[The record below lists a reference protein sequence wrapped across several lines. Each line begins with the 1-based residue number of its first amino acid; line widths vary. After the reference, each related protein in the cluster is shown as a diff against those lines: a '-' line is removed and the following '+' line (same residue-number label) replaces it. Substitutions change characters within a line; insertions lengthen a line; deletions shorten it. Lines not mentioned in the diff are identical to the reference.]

1 MSTIEYTQAKNKDDI
16 EKIAV
21 LADEIWNE
29 HFPPI
34 IGQDQVDYMV
44 EKYQSERA
52 ITSQIEEDGY
62 EYYMIWVD
70 HDLAGYMGVKEEDGA
85 LFLSK
90 FYIHERYRG
99 QHLATMSLQFLSAL
113 CKERGLD
120 KIWLTCNKH
129 NDAPLAIYDHLGFTI
144 TSSQVTDIGS
154 GFVMDDYVLTYPI
167 DTTA

>member
-1 MSTIEYTQAKNKDDI
+1 MSTIIYTQAKSEEDI
-16 EKIAV
+16 EKIAA

-44 EKYQSERA
+44 EKYQSEKA
-52 ITSQIEEDGY
+52 IASQIRDDGY

-70 HDLAGYMGVKEEDGA
+70 NELAGYMGVKEEDGA

-99 QHLATMSLQFLSAL
+99 QHLATMAFHFLTAL
-113 CKERGLD
+113 CKERGLS

-129 NDAPLAIYDHLGFTI
+129 NDDPLAIYDHLGFEV

-167 DTTA
+167 QTGN

>member
-16 EKIAV
+16 EKIAA

-44 EKYQSERA
+44 EKYQSESA

-70 HDLAGYMGVKEEDGA
+70 QDLAGYMGVKEEDGA

-99 QHLATMSLQFLSAL
+99 QHLATTSFHFLTAL
-113 CKERGLD
+113 CKERGLN

-129 NDAPLAIYDHLGFTI
+129 NNGPLAIYDHLGFKV

-167 DTTA
+167 ETTA